1 MNKTTVSFLLFC
13 AIACSSCGGE
23 KQEEKTREEKEQ
35 EYVQREQDERNEL
48 IRFANTH
55 FTDSCT
61 YKGHRYCFTIDRQAS
76 DSLGII
82 TDADGFRTVNN
93 SIALT
98 VSCDGTRIFSHV
110 YTRGAFKIG
119 INDKDFSH
127 YVLMNMVFD
136 RMTPVG
142 PRFAV
147 TVGVGSADDNY
158 VQFALTVAPDG
169 TTNIVPREVYEE
181 DEIDRFEE
189 LV

>member
-1 MNKTTVSFLLFC
+1 MNNKVVSFLFFC
-13 AIACSSCGGE
+13 LIACCSCGGN
-23 KQEEKTREEKEQ
+23 KQEDKTREEKEL
-35 EYVQREQDERNEL
+35 EYVQREQDERSEI
-48 IRFANTH
+48 IRFADTH

-61 YKGHRYCFTIDRQAS
+61 YNGHRYSYTIDRQAS

-93 SIALT
+93 SISLS
-98 VSCDGTRIFSHV
+98 VRRDGASIFSHT

-119 INDKDFSH
+119 VSDSDFAH

-136 RMTPVG
+136 CMTPVG

-147 TVGVGSADDNY
+147 TIGVGSADDNY